1 MIYLE
6 LLIGFLKVGLFSF
19 GGAYAAIPLIR
30 EVVLSYGWVTEEM
43 LTDMIAVSESTPGP
57 IMVNLATYVG
67 TSQAGIPGA
76 IIATLASILPA
87 FVLILLIMEVM
98 KHTLNNKYAQA
109 VMRGLQSCVIGVI
122 TAVGIHMLYKNA
134 ILPLTGVE
142 ADWRPLALAVVLAVI
157 YFGSRKIK
165 KLKKGISPILLIG
178 ISAVLG
184 IIIF

>member
-76 IIATLASILPA
+76 AIATLASILPA
-87 FVLILLIMEVM
+87 FVIILLVMAVM

-109 VMRGLQSCVIGVI
+109 IMRGLQSCVIGVI
-122 TAVGIHMLYKNA
+122 TAVGVYMLYKNT
-134 ILPLTGVE
+134 ILPLTGAE

-178 ISAVLG
+178 ISALLG
-184 IIIF
+184 ILIF

>member
-76 IIATLASILPA
+76 AIATLASILPA
-87 FVLILLIMEVM
+87 FVIILLIMAVM

-109 VMRGLQSCVIGVI
+109 IMRGLQSCVIGVI
-122 TAVGIHMLYKNA
+122 TAVGVYMLYKNT
-134 ILPLTGVE
+134 ILPLTGAE
-142 ADWRPLALAVVLAVI
+142 ADWRPLVLAVVLAVI

-178 ISAVLG
+178 ISAILG

>member
-76 IIATLASILPA
+76 AIATLASILPA
-87 FVLILLIMEVM
+87 FVIILLVMAVM

-109 VMRGLQSCVIGVI
+109 IMRGLQSCVIGVI
-122 TAVGIHMLYKNA
+122 TAVGVYMLYKNT
-134 ILPLTGVE
+134 IIPLTGAE

-165 KLKKGISPILLIG
+165 ALKKGISPIALIA
-178 ISAVLG
+178 ISAMLG